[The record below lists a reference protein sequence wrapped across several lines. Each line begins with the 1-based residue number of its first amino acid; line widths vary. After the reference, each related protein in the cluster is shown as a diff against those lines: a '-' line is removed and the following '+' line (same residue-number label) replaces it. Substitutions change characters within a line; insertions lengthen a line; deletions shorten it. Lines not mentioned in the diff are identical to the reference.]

1 MEDRRAKLAAA
12 QRLIA
17 PLVTQSERVRHPL
30 GCAPIDASLH
40 GGLVRGAL
48 HEVAAAEYSATPA
61 AIGFLLALVAIVA
74 GSQPLVWV
82 LPRHGDFG
90 QPYGPGLKAFGVD
103 PGAFFFLRCANT
115 QEQLWA
121 LEEVLRAG
129 AVGAVIGTRPIGMD
143 LTASRRLQLAAEA
156 GATPLFLL
164 RAHQDHE
171 TSAAVTRWRVQSHR
185 AASDSLGFLGS
196 PRFAVTLERVRAGK
210 PGAWVVEWDHAT
222 LCLCLPAGLQH
233 RIPEQDPSLFA
244 A

>member
-30 GCAPIDASLH
+30 GCAAIDDCLH

-48 HEVAAAEYSATPA
+48 HEVAAAEHAATPA
-61 AIGFLLALVAIVA
+61 AIGFLLALVTIAA
-74 GSQPLVWV
+74 GNQPQVWV
-82 LPRHGDFG
+82 LPRHSDFG
-90 QPYGPGLKAFGVD
+90 LPYGPGLKAFGID
-103 PGAFFFLRCANT
+103 PGAIFFLRCANT

-129 AVGAVIGTRPIGMD
+129 AVGAVIGTRPIGLD

-164 RAHQDHE
+164 RAPQDHE
-171 TSAAVTRWRVQSHR
+171 ASAAVTRWRVQSHR
-185 AASDSLGFLGS
+185 AANDSLGFLAA
-196 PRFAVTLERVRAGK
+196 PRFAVALERVRAGK

-222 LCLCLPAGLQH
+222 LCLRLPAGVQH
-233 RIPEQDPSLFA
+233 RVPEQGSGLFA

>member
-30 GCAPIDASLH
+30 GCPPIDACLH
-40 GGLVRGAL
+40 GGLVQGAL
-48 HEVAAAEYSATPA
+48 HEVTAAEHAATPA
-61 AIGFLLALVAIVA
+61 AIGFLLALVAIAA

-103 PGAFFFLRCANT
+103 PGAFLFLRCTNT

-121 LEEVLRAG
+121 QEEVLRAG

-143 LTASRRLQLAAEA
+143 LTASRRLHLAAEA

-164 RAHQDHE
+164 RAPQDDE
-171 TSAAVTRWRVQSHR
+171 TSAAVTRWRVRSHR
-185 AASDSLGFLGS
+185 AASDNLGFVGA
-196 PRFAVTLERVRAGK
+196 PRFAVALERVRAGK

-222 LCLCLPAGLQH
+222 LCLRLPAGLQH
-233 RIPEQDPSLFA
+233 RVPEQDPSLFVA
-244 A
+244 